1 MSRPNPRS
9 NLRLILMLAGI
20 LPALLVLAFALKV
33 GLMLKD
39 NAAGRDAFDSA
50 KYDKAAAAF
59 KDTRSLNWF
68 ETWIAAFDTG
78 TGLHAGENYD
88 AAIKAYEAALKD
100 VPSREECTVRINLA
114 LAHESIGDGLLE
126 DGAREDAL
134 AEFDAGIKALAEGEC
149 PTDSGR
155 GEDQTEDAA
164 AVDERLRNKVKE
176 NQPKQQKPP
185 PKGGKDPKQQ
195 PDKSDPRPEQLENNN
210 KRGAEQRQRD
220 KELYEDG
227 NYTRPNSW

>member
-20 LPALLVLAFALKV
+20 LPTLLVLAFGLKI

-39 NAAGRDAFDSA
+39 NGAGRDAFDDA
-50 KYDKAAAAF
+50 KYDKAAASF

-68 ETWIAAFDTG
+68 ESWIAAFDTG
-78 TGLHAGENYD
+78 TGLHADENYD

-100 VPSREECTVRINLA
+100 VPTREECTVRINIA

-126 DGAREDAL
+126 DGAKEDAVT
-134 AEFDAGIKALAEGEC
+134 EFEAGIKALADGDC

-155 GEDQTEDAA
+155 GEDQTADAA

-176 NQPKQQKPP
+176 NQPKKQQKPP
-185 PKGGKDPKQQ
+185 PDGKGQKQQ
-195 PDKSDPRPEQLENNN
+195 PDKNDPRPEQLENNN
-210 KRGAEQRQRD
+210 QRGAEQRQRD
-220 KELYEDG
+220 QDLYEDG